1 MNGGEF
7 MLAHRLGHRTIGR
20 GVKVAPLRA
29 DARLVCIS
37 PQVTCIEL
45 GGGSRAG
52 RRASIIGTR
61 SAPTRACSRAVR
73 CRGRVAC
80 IESGGRAQAFN
91 LAPSRC

>member
-1 MNGGEF
+1 MTGGEF

-52 RRASIIGTR
+52 IIGTL

-73 CRGRVAC
+73 CLVRVAC
-80 IESGGRAQAFN
+80 IQSGGSA
-91 LAPSRC
+91 